1 MNTLRSDE
9 EPKMKKLLIVD
20 DDGYSRS
27 SFVSQL
33 EDAYEI
39 EEAENGDEALTKL
52 AEADFDAV
60 LSDIRMP
67 GMSGIELLEKITE
80 RHPDIRV
87 LMISALD
94 QVDTAVEAMRKGA
107 YDYLVKGEVVGDE
120 LGLRVDR
127 VLEVQELKRENTRLK
142 TELGERFSFGNMVG
156 KTKVMDEVFEL
167 VETVAK
173 SRSTVLINGE
183 SGTGKELIARAIHY
197 NSPRADRP
205 FIKLNCAALPQ
216 DLIESEL
223 FGHEKGSFTGAVKQT
238 KGRFELADG
247 GTLLLDE
254 ISEIEPPL
262 QAKLLRVLQEREFER
277 IGSGATIT
285 VDVRIVATT
294 NRNLRE
300 EIDKGNFRED
310 LFYRLNVIPIQ
321 MPPLRDRKGDIV
333 QLAEHFLQKYNTEN
347 EKEIGGFNEKA
358 IEILMA
364 YDWPGNV
371 RELENYIERG
381 VVICQEPQIR
391 ENHLPLDILTGAPR
405 TGGVDEG
412 VSVGTT
418 VREMEKRLIL
428 KTLEASDGN
437 RTNAAD
443 LLGISSR
450 TLRNKL
456 HEYGMAGIYRKG
468 GPASE
473 AADA

>member
-1 MNTLRSDE
+1 
-9 EPKMKKLLIVD
+9 MKKLLIVD
-20 DDGYSRS
+20 DDGYSRAS
-27 SFVSQL
+27 LVSQL
-33 EDAYEI
+33 EEAYDV
-39 EEAENGDEALTKL
+39 EEADGGEAALRQL
-52 AEADFDAV
+52 AESDFDVV

-67 GMSGIELLEKITE
+67 GLTGIDLLDKIAQ
-80 RHPDIRV
+80 RHPDLRV

-107 YDYLVKGEVVGDE
+107 YDYLVKGEIKGDE
-120 LGLRVDR
+120 LALRIER
-127 VLEVQELKRENTRLK
+127 ALEAQELKKENTRLK
-142 TELGERFSFGNMVG
+142 TELGQRFGFGNMVG
-156 KTKVMDEVFEL
+156 KTKVMAEVFDL

-197 NSPRADRP
+197 NSPRADQP

-223 FGHEKGSFTGAVKQT
+223 FGHEKGAFTGAVKQT

-254 ISEIEPPL
+254 ISEIQPPL

-277 IGSGATIT
+277 IGSGTTIS
-285 VDVRIVATT
+285 VDVRIVCTT

-300 EIDKGNFRED
+300 EIEKGNFRED
-310 LFYRLNVIPIQ
+310 LYYRLNVIPIH
-321 MPPLRDRKGDIV
+321 MPTLGERKNDV
-333 QLAEHFLQKYNTEN
+333 PPLAEHFLAKYNDEN
-347 EKEIGGFNEKA
+347 DKQIEGFSKTGLDA
-358 IEILMA
+358 LMA

-371 RELENYIERG
+371 RELENYVERA
-381 VVICQEPQIR
+381 VVICQDAEIQDT
-391 ENHLPLDILTGAPR
+391 HLPLEELTDATR
-405 TGGVDEG
+405 SNGGGGDSI
-412 VSVGTT
+412 SVGTT

-428 KTLEASDGN
+428 KTLEAYDGN

-443 LLGISSR
+443 TLGISSR

-456 HEYGMAGIYRKG
+456 HDYGLAGIYRKG
-468 GPASE
+468 AGVPE
-473 AADA
+473 GADAS

>member
-1 MNTLRSDE
+1 
-9 EPKMKKLLIVD
+9 MKKLLIVD

-33 EDAYEI
+33 EDAYEV
-39 EEAENGDEALTKL
+39 EEAESGDEALAKL
-52 AEADFDAV
+52 AEADFDVV

-67 GMSGIELLEKITE
+67 GMSGIDLLEKITD
-80 RHPDIRV
+80 RHPDVRV

-107 YDYLVKGEVVGDE
+107 YDYLVKGEVLGDE

-127 VLEVQELKRENTRLK
+127 VLEVQELKKENTRLK
-142 TELGERFSFGNMVG
+142 TELSQRFSFGNMVG

-254 ISEIEPPL
+254 ISEIKPPL

-277 IGSGATIT
+277 IGSGVTIT

-300 EIDKGNFRED
+300 EIEKGNFRED

-321 MPPLRDRKGDIV
+321 MPPLRDRKGDV
-333 QLAEHFLQKYNTEN
+333 LSLAEHFLEKHNAEN
-347 EKEIGGFNEKA
+347 EKEIGGFSEKA

-371 RELENYIERG
+371 RELENYVERA
-381 VVICQEPQIR
+381 VVICQEPQVR

-405 TGGVDEG
+405 TGGGIDDA
-412 VSVGTT
+412 SVGTT

-428 KTLEASDGN
+428 KTLEANDGN

-468 GPASE
+468 APSE
-473 AADA
+473 AEVETEDA